1 MPNWVTVKIKSSP
14 EVIGSM
20 INPETSRIDFALML
34 PFPGDHDWDG
44 IYGDAKQMAE
54 IITGQP
60 LSDHPLI
67 ATMQASNR
75 AKARVSEL
83 SDESFEQFI
92 GMLRNHRKCGYLHS
106 MEFARDQ
113 WGTKW
118 NACEPSHDIT
128 AGTAQ
133 FDTAWS
139 CPEPLLIAL
148 SAKFPDQEIVVT
160 YADEDIGSNCG
171 TFTLLN
177 GEKVESDEA
186 PPWSQQSEAD
196 KSKWTRFACEV
207 KGRDPSDYDDA

>member
-1 MPNWVTVKIKSSP
+1 MPNWVTNKIKASP
-14 EVIGSM
+14 EVISSM
-20 INPETSRIDFALML
+20 VNLETGRIDFALML

-44 IYGDAKQMAE
+44 IYGDAEQMAE
-54 IITGQP
+54 IVTGQP
-60 LSDHPLI
+60 LDDHPLL
-67 ATMQASNR
+67 ASLQASNR
-75 AKARVSEL
+75 SQANIRKL

-106 MEFARDQ
+106 MQFARDR

-118 NACEPSHDIT
+118 NACDPHHDIS

-148 SAKFPDQEIVVT
+148 SKRFPNEEIAVT

-171 TFTLLN
+171 EFTLLN
-177 GEKVESDEA
+177 GEMIKANIA
-186 PPWSQQSEAD
+186 PSWNAMSHGDREKWSQ
-196 KSKWTRFACEV
+196 FARDV
-207 KGRDPSDYDDA
+207 KGWSENED